1 MVILAA
7 SICTKAGKALVSRQ
21 FVEMSRSRIEGL
33 LASFPKLLVPGQ
45 QHTTVET
52 DTLRYLYQPL
62 GDDMYVVLITTRQ
75 YNIVLGINTLNLIV
89 RAISDICDHSQE
101 DIILHGFDII
111 MALDEIRLANLSKLR
126 TIMAME
132 SHEEQIQEIIERNKE
147 QNAKQELKRQAK
159 MFDQQRRDAAN
170 RSGGSLLSGGH
181 IPSGPMISGGSMSSN
196 RRISSSYE
204 PLLASEPIPQKTGPR
219 GMQLGR
225 KGIPLPAEIPAE
237 IPSQGISQSQSINQ
251 NQSQTQSLNLTSDV
265 HLQIEEHI
273 TAIVNRDGGLEQME
287 VKGDL
292 SLITKIPSIRVA
304 VATANPREIKT
315 HPKVDKKQFQANSM
329 VMLKGNN
336 SFPLSQPVGVLKWR
350 IVSTDEDDVPLSIN
364 CWPSP
369 ADNGTIS
376 VNMEYELTNDKLELE
391 TVVVTIP
398 VRVQPTIS
406 DIDGTYNWTFNKL
419 EWQIPAIDVSN
430 RSGSLDFSVPGDDPG
445 AFFPV
450 MVSFTCK
457 QTLFDIEVTNV
468 TTADDE
474 EVEFSQ
480 SVALIPDQYAI
491 I

>member
-62 GDDMYVVLITTRQ
+62 GDDMYMVLITTRQ
-75 YNIVLGINTLNLIV
+75 YNIVLGINTLNLIA
-89 RAISDICDHSQE
+89 RAVADICDPSQE
-101 DIILHGFDII
+101 EIVLHGFDII

-159 MFDQQRRDAAN
+159 LFDQQRRDN
-170 RSGGSLLSGGH
+170 RSGGGSMLSGGQ
-181 IPSGPMISGGSMSSN
+181 ISNSYMPVDRRMSS
-196 RRISSSYE
+196 SHE
-204 PLLASEPIPQKTGPR
+204 PLLASEPESIKMGPR

-225 KGIPLPAEIPAE
+225 KTIPLEIPTVPVA
-237 IPSQGISQSQSINQ
+237 P
-251 NQSQTQSLNLTSDV
+251 TAPAAAPAAAPVDMHSDV
-265 HLQIEEHI
+265 HVQIEEHI

-292 SLITKIPSIRVA
+292 SLITKLPLIKVA
-304 VATANPREIKT
+304 VATTNSRDIKT
-315 HPKVDKKQFQANSM
+315 HPKVDKKQFLANSI
-329 VMLKGNN
+329 VTLKGSN
-336 SFPLSQPVGVLKWR
+336 SFPISQPVGVLKWR
-350 IVSTDEDDVPLSIN
+350 VVSADEDDIPLSIN

-369 ADNGTIS
+369 ADNGTMG
-376 VNMEYELTNDKLELE
+376 VNMEYELTNEQLEL
-391 TVVVTIP
+391 TNVTIAIP
-398 VRVQPTIS
+398 VRSQPVIS
-406 DIDGTYNWTFNKL
+406 DIDGTYHWTFNKL
-419 EWQIPAIDVSN
+419 EWQIPIIDASHS
-430 RSGSLDFSVPGDDPG
+430 SGSLDFNVPGDDPG

-450 MVSFTCK
+450 TVSFACQ
-457 QTLFDIEVTNV
+457 QTLFDIEVTKV

-474 EVEFSQ
+474 EVEFTK
-480 SVALIPDQYAI
+480 SVALIPDQYAVI
-491 I
+491 